1 MFAYYLPDIFFF
13 ISAFIFT
20 QKLLAIEGDYFPAIF
35 KNLGSRVARLYP
47 LYFMVLL
54 IYWCIT
60 PSLHMGPVWY
70 KYQEEVAVCNHSWW
84 RVLLLID
91 NWFENSCYPSLWFVQ
106 A

>member
-1 MFAYYLPDIFFF
+1 MASFGKRI
-13 ISAFIFT
+13 
-20 QKLLAIEGDYFPAIF
+20 G
-35 KNLGSRVARLYP
+35 RLYP
-47 LYFMVLL
+47 LYLAVLL